1 VWDGVSN
8 FSESFLKLDPHLKI
22 VDWFTPDNH
31 ERLDKED
38 ADLNSSGATLLPGTN
53 RVIGGGKQGVLY
65 SLDTAN
71 LGHLGDAHALQ
82 HFQASGSH
90 LHSFVFWHSEKQG
103 GLLYIWGQRD
113 HARVYKVNAQG
124 AIDPQPLVM
133 RPEANEGHPGA
144 MLSLSSNGG
153 RDGILWAA
161 IHASGDSW
169 HESRPGILHAY
180 DADNIQHELWN
191 SWQNKARDDCDEYS
205 KMAPPTIAN
214 GQVYLASF
222 GTQNTGTG
230 ELCIYGLQPDG
241 AAPLAP
247 KGLTATI
254 TGKKVS
260 LKWNPVEGART
271 YNVFAGADALEPFHL
286 VATGLT
292 TPELDDLPAVK
303 EAKFF
308 TVEAEN
314 PNGRSASPT
323 PVSAMSDPAATE
335 RKMPMTMPMH

>member
-1 VWDGVSN
+1 
-8 FSESFLKLDPHLKI
+8 
-22 VDWFTPDNH
+22 
-31 ERLDKED
+31 
-38 ADLNSSGATLLPGTN
+38 
-53 RVIGGGKQGVLY
+53 
-65 SLDTAN
+65 
-71 LGHLGDAHALQ
+71 
-82 HFQASGSH
+82 
-90 LHSFVFWHSEKQG
+90 
-103 GLLYIWGQRD
+103 
-113 HARVYKVNAQG
+113 
-124 AIDPQPLVM
+124 
-133 RPEANEGHPGA
+133 